1 MNTRTTVSRWIRT
14 SLYLLGAF
22 AAPILF
28 TPVAKAEPAM
38 WVIRT
43 SDSTIYL
50 IGTMHLL
57 KHGAEWNST
66 KVRKAVTDSTE
77 LWLEVADI
85 DNQASIAPIVTQYGL
100 DMEHPLSSKLTA
112 TQKQKLDTVAATYG
126 FPTAM
131 LEPMRPWIAA
141 VTFTMLPLQK
151 AGYDPDAGIDR
162 ALRAQAATE
171 GDKILGFETAE
182 EQIRFLADLPEAD
195 QIAFLDETLTD
206 AEKGMDQLEK
216 MAKAWMDGDSDTLS
230 NIMVNEVKKA
240 SPALYQK
247 LLVQRNVAWSNQIV
261 KMLKTPGVRQIA
273 VGAAHLVGPDSVQ
286 VQLAKRGIKVDRY

>member
-1 MNTRTTVSRWIRT
+1 MNTLTTLSRRIRT
-14 SLYLLGAF
+14 SFYLLSVV
-22 AAPILF
+22 AASSLF
-28 TPVAKAEPAM
+28 TPAAKAEPAM

-43 SDSTIYL
+43 ADSTVYL

-57 KHGAEWNST
+57 KHGTEWNST

-85 DNQASIAPIVTQYGL
+85 DNQASIAPLVTQYGL
-100 DMEHPLSSKLTA
+100 DMEKPLSSKLNVA
-112 TQKQKLDTVAATYG
+112 QKQKLETVAATYG
-126 FPTAM
+126 IPTAM
-131 LEPMRPWIAA
+131 LEPMKPWTAA
-141 VTFTMLPLQK
+141 VTFAILPMQK

-162 ALRAQAATE
+162 VLRAQAASE
-171 GDKILGFETAE
+171 GDKIFGFETAVD
-182 EQIRFLADLPEAD
+182 QIRFLAELPEAD

-206 AEKGMDQLEK
+206 VEKGLDQLEK
-216 MAKAWMDGDSDTLS
+216 IAKAWMDGDTETLN
-230 NIMVNEVKKA
+230 NIMVNDMKKA

-247 LLVQRNVAWSNQIV
+247 LLVHRNIAWSNQIE

-286 VQLAKRGIKVDRY
+286 AQLAKRGIKVDRY